1 MRIEE
6 VWPEWHESELLG
18 EGSFGKVFKATRE
31 EFGETFYSA
40 IKVLSVPKS
49 SQDIRQER
57 AQGMSDLEIHAYFQS
72 VVQDLVNE
80 IVLMENLKGASN
92 IVSIDDY
99 RIIERENEIGWDIF
113 IRMELLTPFDEVINS
128 PDFSVAEILK
138 MGIDICSALEVCEYN
153 NIVHRDI
160 KPDNIFISKYG
171 EYKLGDFG
179 ISRQLDKTQAN
190 MSRKG
195 TLNFMAPEVYKGESY
210 GSSVDTYS
218 LGLVMYK
225 LLNKNRLPFIES
237 DKQNLK
243 YNERQEA
250 FERRIRGEKLPLISG
265 VSNSINYILQKAC
278 AFNPDERYYS
288 ATELK
293 NDLAEELNNV
303 VYYGIDEMTI
313 NGQEYYTDSHSPYE
327 STTNDMTSQGQ
338 VIYDGNGMEDTAY
351 SMSGESAYGNY
362 YANNEASRAKK
373 KNIPKTSK
381 VCRYAAFLV
390 AAVMLIYG
398 FIVDGFKEI
407 NFYSCL
413 AMSMMILTAGKN
425 RKAMGIYMVGFAI
438 SHNLPDVLSSW
449 EIWGSDGE
457 TLLVGDIRILVNI
470 VSLICLLLCFFGG
483 LSMILQK
490 EARLGGVL
498 CLYSGLIKMVLCF
511 CFKELFFLDRY
522 IFFDRDY
529 QWIIYDSFGWI
540 ILATV
545 AVFLWSYGYDSQSV
559 NDTKYK
565 KINYVFCYVMGVV
578 GVIADALAVIW

>member
-113 IRMELLTPFDEVINS
+113 IRMELLTPFDVVINS
-128 PDFSVAEILK
+128 PDFSVAEIIK

-225 LLNKNRLPFIES
+225 LLNKNRLPFIDS

-288 ATELK
+288 ATEFK
-293 NDLAEELNNV
+293 NDLAEELNNL
-303 VYYGIDEMTI
+303 VYYGMDEKTI
-313 NGQEYYTDSHSPYE
+313 IGQEYYADSHSPYE

-338 VIYDGNGMEDTAY
+338 VIYDGNDIEDQAY
-351 SMSGESAYGNY
+351 SISGESAYGNY
-362 YANNEASRAKK
+362 YANTEASRAKK

-381 VCRYAAFLV
+381 VCRYAAIPISVGTLIFGLIV
-390 AAVMLIYG
+390 ERMVYTADYFFISML
-398 FIVDGFKEI
+398 
-407 NFYSCL
+407 
-413 AMSMMILTAGKN
+413 SMMILTIGRN
-425 RKAMGIYMVGFAI
+425 RKAMGLYVIGFAI
-438 SHNLPDVLSSW
+438 CQNIEDILTNWKEIYGLS
-449 EIWGSDGE
+449 GE
-457 TLLVGDIRILVNI
+457 LLYGDIGI
-470 VSLICLLLCFFGG
+470 VINMGLIICLLLCFFGG
-483 LSMILQK
+483 FSMVFQK

-498 CLYSGLIKMVLCF
+498 CLYSGLIKIVLAF
-511 CFKELFFLDRY
+511 CFKDAFIIGDLSLDFARFGLFLLTA
-522 IFFDRDY
+522 I
-529 QWIIYDSFGWI
+529 
-540 ILATV
+540 T
-545 AVFLWSYGYDSQSV
+545 VFLWSYGYDSQSV

-565 KINYVFCYVMGVV
+565 KINYVFCYIMGVV
-578 GVIADALAVIW
+578 GVVAEAIAANW

>member
-362 YANNEASRAKK
+362 YANNESSRAKK

-381 VCRYAAFLV
+381 VCRYAAIPISVGTMIFGLIAARMYFSVDYFFFSILSMLSMLFLT
-390 AAVMLIYG
+390 IG
-398 FIVDGFKEI
+398 R
-407 NFYSCL
+407 
-413 AMSMMILTAGKN
+413 N
-425 RKAMGIYMVGFAI
+425 RKAMGLYLVGFAI
-438 SHNLPDVLSSW
+438 CQNIKDILINWNERYGMS
-449 EIWGSDGE
+449 GE
-457 TLLVGDIRILVNI
+457 QLYGDIGIVINI
-470 VSLICLLLCFFGG
+470 VLMICLLLCFFGG

-498 CLYSGLIKMVLCF
+498 CLYSGLVKIVLVF
-511 CFKELFFLDRY
+511 CFKDAFVIHDIFLDFEEFVWFL
-522 IFFDRDY
+522 ITA
-529 QWIIYDSFGWI
+529 IT
-540 ILATV
+540 A
-545 AVFLWSYGYDSQSV
+545 FLWSYGYDSQSV

>member
-313 NGQEYYTDSHSPYE
+313 NAQEYYTDSHSPYE

-351 SMSGESAYGNY
+351 SISGESAYGNY

-381 VCRYAAFLV
+381 VCRYAAIPISVGTLIFGLIAARMYFSVDYFFFSILSMLSMLFLT
-390 AAVMLIYG
+390 IG
-398 FIVDGFKEI
+398 R
-407 NFYSCL
+407 
-413 AMSMMILTAGKN
+413 N
-425 RKAMGIYMVGFAI
+425 RKAMGLYLVGFAI
-438 SHNLPDVLSSW
+438 CQNIEDILINWNERYGLS
-449 EIWGSDGE
+449 GE
-457 TLLVGDIRILVNI
+457 QLYGDIGIVINI
-470 VSLICLLLCFFGG
+470 VLMICLLLCFFGG

-498 CLYSGLIKMVLCF
+498 CLYSGLVKIVLVF
-511 CFKELFFLDRY
+511 CFKDAFVIHDIFLDFEEFVWFL
-522 IFFDRDY
+522 ITA
-529 QWIIYDSFGWI
+529 IT
-540 ILATV
+540 A
-545 AVFLWSYGYDSQSV
+545 FLWSYGYDSQSV

-565 KINYVFCYVMGVV
+565 KINYVFCYIMGVV
-578 GVIADALAVIW
+578 GVVAEAIAANW

>member
-313 NGQEYYTDSHSPYE
+313 NAQEYYTDSHSPYE

-381 VCRYAAFLV
+381 VCRYAAIPISVGTMIFGLIAARMYFSVDYFFFSILSMLSMLFLT
-390 AAVMLIYG
+390 IG
-398 FIVDGFKEI
+398 R
-407 NFYSCL
+407 
-413 AMSMMILTAGKN
+413 N
-425 RKAMGIYMVGFAI
+425 RKAMGLYLVGFAI
-438 SHNLPDVLSSW
+438 CQNIKDIFINWNERYGLS
-449 EIWGSDGE
+449 GE
-457 TLLVGDIRILVNI
+457 QLYGDIGIVINI
-470 VSLICLLLCFFGG
+470 VLMICLLLCFFGG

-498 CLYSGLIKMVLCF
+498 CLYSGLVKIVLVF
-511 CFKELFFLDRY
+511 CFKDAFVIHDIFLDFEEFVWFL
-522 IFFDRDY
+522 ITA
-529 QWIIYDSFGWI
+529 IT
-540 ILATV
+540 A
-545 AVFLWSYGYDSQSV
+545 FLWSYGYDSQSV

-565 KINYVFCYVMGVV
+565 KINYVFCYIMGVV
-578 GVIADALAVIW
+578 GVVAEAIAANW